1 MANKTKAAVLIGCG
15 VLFAGAAAIAAFT
28 VPETADGEK
37 NFTFEVYS
45 ERDDFSSSEEYSS
58 DCEYFGQWCREQ
70 DFIGYSESEYGIYIH
85 SVNGFE
91 EDMDE
96 QYWWCVMVD
105 GESAALGAD
114 FLPITDGSSY
124 RLELKQGW

>member
-15 VLFAGAAAIAAFT
+15 VIFAGAAAVVAFT
-28 VPETADGEK
+28 MPETEDGSK
-37 NFTFEVYS
+37 DFTLEIS
-45 ERDDFSSSEEYSS
+45 SPRDNFSSSEEYSS

-70 DFIGYSESEYGIYIH
+70 DFIGYNESEYGIYIY

-91 EDMDE
+91 ENMDE
-96 QYWWCVMVD
+96 QYWWCITENGESVMV
-105 GESAALGAD
+105 GAD
-114 FLPITDGSSY
+114 SLPLTDGSTY